1 MFISRK
7 DFSKLRKLKNVRTL
21 HNGSQTLAYL
31 CKSDIIIY
39 TGERGIGKS
48 TMLLNKL
55 LHFVDVPNYNAL
67 ILRREYGDMEKAG
80 GIVDASL
87 RVYSQFGK
95 YLSSSKMWSF
105 PNNGK
110 IGFNNYSN
118 PLNEFREN
126 IQGKENVHV
135 GVDEI
140 THMPEGHFNEV
151 FSNLRNTIGIR
162 PQIIGTCNPDP
173 ESWIKNLVSRYI
185 NEETGLH
192 LKPLNG
198 RELYFFQYGNTIKDT
213 IWGLTRQE
221 VYDNAKEY
229 IDPYWDDSMAKYG
242 SVLDMILSITVFDAK
257 TSEND
262 TLMSNGGVAY
272 KGKLLKG
279 SLEMKHRYAVNCWKR
294 LDKNDGLLSE
304 KDMFNM
310 FYNSERRTGERF
322 ASMDVGGEG
331 NDKTVIFIWD
341 GFHIENIYMTKSLN
355 SVELEHWTKR
365 ILQQERI
372 DFRNFV
378 YDAGGLGFSLSGRFN
393 GALQFISNSK
403 QKDIRDSNY
412 NLIKIYSN
420 FKSQTIGAFLR
431 HMKGIDG
438 NGDCDIS
445 INTNILNKDF
455 FGETLMSHLLKESR
469 AIRWSNQKDGVLAS
483 ITRDEVRKI
492 IGHSADIIYALVYRF
507 AFNVEEEYG
516 SYTPFEESD
525 FNKIAAFLTL

>member
-7 DFSKLRKLKNVRTL
+7 DYNKLRKLKNVRAL
-21 HNGSQTLAYL
+21 HKGSQTLAYL

-55 LHFVDVPNYNAL
+55 LKFIDVPNYNAL

-80 GIVDASL
+80 GIVDASQ
-87 RVYSQFGK
+87 RVYSQFGR

-140 THMPEGHFNEV
+140 THMPEGHFNEI
-151 FSNLRNTIGIR
+151 FSNLRNTIGIK

-173 ESWIKNLVSRYI
+173 NSWIKTLIARYI
-185 NEETGLH
+185 DVNTGFH
-192 LKPLNG
+192 LPPLNG
-198 RELYFFQYGNTIKDT
+198 REIYFFQYGNTIKES

-229 IDPYWDDSMAKYG
+229 IDPYWDKSMAKYG

-257 TSEND
+257 TSENE
-262 TLMSNGGVAY
+262 TLMSSGGVAY
-272 KGKLLKG
+272 KGRLLKG
-279 SLEMKHRYAVNCWKR
+279 SLEMKHRYAVNCWSIV
-294 LDKNDGLLSE
+294 DSGEGLVSE
-304 KDMFNM
+304 KDMQSM
-310 FYNSERRTGERF
+310 FYNSEKRTGERF

-331 NDKTVIFIWD
+331 QDKTVMFIWD
-341 GFHIENIYMTKSLN
+341 GFHIENVYMTKSKKSN
-355 SVELEHWTKR
+355 ELEIWAKR
-365 ILQQERI
+365 ILMQEKI
-372 DFRNFV
+372 DIRNFV
-378 YDAGGLGFSLSGRFN
+378 YDAGGLGWGLSGRFE
-393 GALQFISNSK
+393 GSLEFISNTK
-403 QKDIRDSNY
+403 QTEIRDYENK
-412 NLIKIYSN
+412 LVKIYSN

-431 HMKGIDG
+431 YLKGIDN

-445 INTNILNKDF
+445 IDTKLLNKDF
-455 FGETLMSHLLKESR
+455 FGETLASHLTKESK
-469 AIRWSNQKDGVLAS
+469 AIRWSNQKDGVLSS
-483 ITRDEVRKI
+483 ISRDEVRKL
-492 IGHSADIIYALVYRF
+492 IGHSADIIYALIYRF
-507 AFNVEEEYG
+507 AFNLDEAF
-516 SYTPFEESD
+516 SFTPFEEDD
-525 FNKIAAFLTL
+525 FNRIATFITL

>member
-1 MFISRK
+1 MFISREHYK
-7 DFSKLRKLKNVRTL
+7 KLRKLKNVRTL
-21 HNGSQTLAYL
+21 HKGSQTLSYL

-55 LHFVDVPNYNAL
+55 LPFIDVPNYNAL

-80 GIVDASL
+80 GIVDASQK
-87 RVYSQFGK
+87 VYTQFGR

-140 THMPEGHFNEV
+140 THMPEGHFNEI
-151 FSNLRNTIGIR
+151 FSNLRNTIGIK

-173 ESWIKNLVSRYI
+173 NSWIKHLIARYI
-185 NEETGLH
+185 DINSGFH
-192 LKPLNG
+192 LPALNG
-198 RELYFFQYGNTIKDT
+198 RELYFFQYGNTIKES

-221 VYDNAKEY
+221 VYDNAKQY
-229 IDPYWDDSMAKYG
+229 IDPYWNDSMAKYG

-272 KGKLLKG
+272 KGRLLKG
-279 SLEMKHRYAVNCWKR
+279 SLEMKHRYAVNCWNIV
-294 LDKNDGLLSE
+294 DSDEGLVSDR
-304 KDMFNM
+304 DMQNF
-310 FYNSERRTGERF
+310 FYNSEKRTSERF

-331 NDKTVIFIWD
+331 QDKTVIYIWD
-341 GFHIENIYMTKSLN
+341 GFHIENVYMTKSKK
-355 SVELEHWTKR
+355 STELIPFVNR
-365 ILQQERI
+365 ILTQEKI
-372 DFRNFV
+372 DTRNFV
-378 YDAGGLGFSLSGRFN
+378 YDAGGLGFALSGRFE
-393 GALQFISNSK
+393 GALQFISNAK
-403 QKDIRDSNY
+403 QTDIRDYNY
-412 NLIKIYSN
+412 NFIKIYAN

-431 HMKGIDG
+431 YLKGSEN

-445 INTNILNKDF
+445 INTELLNRDF
-455 FGETLMSHLLKESR
+455 YGKTLSSHLIEESR
-469 AIRWSNQKDGVLAS
+469 AIRWSNQKDGVLQS
-483 ITRDEVRKI
+483 INREEVRKLV
-492 IGHSADIIYALVYRF
+492 GHSADIIYALIYRF
-507 AFNVEEEYG
+507 AFNVGDMAEFV
-516 SYTPFEESD
+516 PFEEQD
-525 FNKIAAFLTL
+525 FNRIASFIAY